1 MSDLFSNVFPSH
13 SGSLTVFQA
22 QLKTYRQQNWSEV
35 FKGYSALRAITF
47 SSSLEFLLN
56 LTEQFGDIEI
66 VFGSEHI
73 LTKTHIALAQ
83 ASQLFEDYGFK
94 DCLTDQKSLVEGL
107 RQLLGPRSSL
117 FLPRLQNGT
126 LRFRLLTGRP
136 SHEKLYLL
144 SGSNGQRVVTGSAN
158 LSIAAFYGH
167 QHEVLI
173 TFDDL
178 TAWDA
183 FDEYYQRDYKKS
195 VEIETDILISVSSD
209 GKDKQP
215 DISTGSLSYEDV
227 PIVRAIRAG
236 LVHVEQGGMSIS
248 EGMTIDALRKAQ
260 RLRQELE
267 TIPLPMSRKGVTL
280 VTPKIVSTFL
290 QARDNL
296 PAVDCPKDEIP
307 RAFLSVRTG
316 EVFFNGQLWLSE
328 KDTISET
335 EVARD
340 VHLLVNYISSFSAF
354 YGNSQSAIASYW
366 AFLVWLYM
374 APFAPFLRQGAVSN
388 HIDPWL
394 YPPYAVL
401 YGRSSGG
408 KTLFTQIITQSMFG
422 VVKSIQS
429 SIFTAQ
435 RALGLRQ
442 QLGAIPLLIDD
453 VTPDRMSK
461 YVPDMVRT
469 DWDMAECYA
478 PIVLT
483 TNKDVTSISAD
494 LTKRMVTCH
503 IDASLP
509 DSRALQTE
517 SPRRLQK
524 EIGTALYRR
533 YLTLMFPRVRDMRI
547 EMDQSDGKQI
557 PDVFTVSSHL
567 LLSLIEQ
574 HLPVKPD
581 WVYPLSYRT
590 YQAMRAIQ
598 FQRVLVEM
606 IRSHP
611 ENIALSR
618 DKRFMQVRFGGDI
631 RQAMA
636 FEKSVP
642 EFVSKGRI
650 ADAVKLDIQAMENE
664 LGFAPVHHTSLIE
677 RIMKVWKR
685 HK

>member
-1 MSDLFSNVFPSH
+1 MSDLFSNISPSH
-13 SGSLTVFQA
+13 SGPLTVFQA
-22 QLKTYRQQNWSEV
+22 QLKTCRQQNWSEV
-35 FKGYSALRAITF
+35 FNGYSALRAITF
-47 SSSLEFLLN
+47 SSSLEFLLD
-56 LTEQFGDIEI
+56 LTEQFEDIEI

-158 LSIAAFYGH
+158 LSIAAFHGH
-167 QHEVLI
+167 QHEVII

-183 FDEYYQRDYKKS
+183 FEEYYQRDYKKS
-195 VEIETDILISVSSD
+195 VAIETDILISVSSD

-215 DISTGSLSYEDV
+215 DISTASLPYEDV

-248 EGMTIDALRKAQ
+248 EGMAIDALRKAQ

-267 TIPLPMSRKGVTL
+267 KIPLPMSSKGVTL
-280 VTPKIVSTFL
+280 VTPTIVSTFL

-307 RAFLSVRTG
+307 RASLSVRTG
-316 EVFFNGQLWLSE
+316 EVFLNDQLWLSE
-328 KDTISET
+328 KDTISEHD
-335 EVARD
+335 VARD

-374 APFAPFLRQGAVSN
+374 APFAPFLRQGAVSH

-408 KTLFTQIITQSMFG
+408 KTLFTQIIAQSMFG

-429 SIFTAQ
+429 SMFTAQ
-435 RALGLRQ
+435 RVLGLRQ

-469 DWDMAECYA
+469 DRDMAECYA

-581 WVYPLSYRT
+581 WVCPLSYRT
-590 YQAMRAIQ
+590 YQAMRAVQ

-618 DKRFMQVRFGGDI
+618 DKRLMQVRFGGDI

-664 LGFAPVHHTSLIE
+664 LGFAPIPHSSLVK
-677 RIMKVWKR
+677 RLMKVWKKR
-685 HK
+685 K